1 MDIRKIKKLIELV
14 EESGVSEI
22 EIKEGEETVRISRK
36 IEAPMMPQQYY
47 LPPHGYPNP
56 GHAPQNPS
64 AHPTTP
70 TESATENKIPE
81 GAIVTSPMVGT
92 FYKAPTPEAQ
102 PFVTIGSQV
111 EVGTVICIIEAM
123 KTLNQIES
131 DKAGVVASIL
141 VDNGQP
147 VEFGQPLFKIRPL

>member
-47 LPPHGYPNP
+47 LPPQLQHPSM
-56 GHAPQNPS
+56 PQTPS
-64 AHPTTP
+64 HPVAAEP
-70 TESATENKIPE
+70 IENKIPE

-92 FYKAPTPEAQ
+92 FYKAPSPEAQ

-131 DKAGVVASIL
+131 DKAGVVAAIL
-141 VDNGQP
+141 VENGQP
-147 VEFGQPLFKIRPL
+147 VEFGQPLFVIK

>member
-47 LPPHGYPNP
+47 LPPQPYPSAP
-56 GHAPQNPS
+56 HASS
-64 AHPTTP
+64 AHPTQTAEAP
-70 TESATENKIPE
+70 AENKIPE
-81 GAIVTSPMVGT
+81 GHIVTSPMVGT
-92 FYKAPTPEAQ
+92 FYKAPSPEAA
-102 PFVTIGSQV
+102 PFVTIGSSV
-111 EVGTVICIIEAM
+111 EVGTVLCIIEAM

-131 DKAGVVASIL
+131 DKAGVIASIL
-141 VDNGQP
+141 VENGQP
-147 VEFGQPLFKIRPL
+147 IEFGQPLFVIK